1 VSKRPNSSGFR
12 GTQKQLMTTPAAPPR
27 SFSLHLNAQSAVQD
41 LIAVHIIIIIIVIV
55 IIIIIVL

>member
-1 VSKRPNSSGFR
+1 
-12 GTQKQLMTTPAAPPR
+12 MTTPAAPPR